1 MPTTQISSRRISSGL
16 LVSLSCFLVGCA
28 GPAYTVDDGS
38 KVDEKFLSNIRLF
51 GQGEQ
56 AIRPNIVRSA
66 ELKDPDCSKQWE
78 LPFSVA
84 TSYDLDRPKKIAW
97 ARALTVD
104 ERLSVIAAADNS
116 GLRIGDKVEKLDG
129 YHRDNTEKMMLRLIE
144 LRDNGD
150 PFDITLASGKVI
162 KIKPFEV
169 CRGHVSITPPA
180 HPEVQDYHWL
190 ASVHALFIFNQPLT
204 RDEALWIVLW
214 TQGLS
219 EEASLRMKTYHYG
232 MKTIKF
238 AVTTASIVS
247 GVGAVA
253 NAAQGAAA
261 QIAAQQASNAAT
273 SAAAQQ
279 ASKFLAE
286 QAMDAARDK
295 ALVAL
300 KEIAKTQAQDIAL
313 DSMKSAALFRSSL
326 SGISWVAGTGFY
338 MADEWAFKRM
348 QKLGANPLAAFT
360 LHYKLA
366 STANAQNAFVFDED
380 RLEDLSVLAADAGI
394 DANAKNI
401 LAGNDPN
408 FSPVELN
415 TITLDT
421 VSVTYV
427 SHESPQTTT
436 VASTKTP
443 VLMTNPTTI
452 TSETITPLATA
463 PMPAENH

>member
-1 MPTTQISSRRISSGL
+1 
-16 LVSLSCFLVGCA
+16 
-28 GPAYTVDDGS
+28 
-38 KVDEKFLSNIRLF
+38 
-51 GQGEQ
+51 
-56 AIRPNIVRSA
+56 
-66 ELKDPDCSKQWE
+66 
-78 LPFSVA
+78 
-84 TSYDLDRPKKIAW
+84 
-97 ARALTVD
+97 
-104 ERLSVIAAADNS
+104 
-116 GLRIGDKVEKLDG
+116 
-129 YHRDNTEKMMLRLIE
+129 
-144 LRDNGD
+144 
-150 PFDITLASGKVI
+150 
-162 KIKPFEV
+162 
-169 CRGHVSITPPA
+169 
-180 HPEVQDYHWL
+180 
-190 ASVHALFIFNQPLT
+190 
-204 RDEALWIVLW
+204 
-214 TQGLS
+214 
-219 EEASLRMKTYHYG
+219 

-421 VSVTYV
+421 VSVTDV